1 MKSKE
6 KEFHSSLRL
15 NFVIFSSIWRGK
27 RWAKRC
33 VDRWSK
39 SPSINHDKNHN
50 SKVSVV
56 QFSNATRHQ
65 PHFLLTSTQFFNFK
79 IINLQ
84 IKQPATRINYY
95 KCHEN
100 WKILRILREI
110 SKNTRSGFMI
120 YRFFYFLLF
129 LLWIYN
135 WKCHSLIVS
144 EKKCWNVIFE
154 SLLMELI
161 ETLLQILFVWDFRL
175 RLWFQDI
182 FGRFFGISIAKCSIF
197 SLFHLFWWFSRDFL
211 TFNRVT

>member
-15 NFVIFSSIWRGK
+15 NFVIFSSIWLGK

-33 VDRWSK
+33 VDCWSK

-84 IKQPATRINYY
+84 IKQSATRINYY

-135 WKCHSLIVS
+135 WKCHSLIVI
-144 EKKCWNVIFE
+144 EKKCWNVIL
-154 SLLMELI
+154 SLFWWNWLKLCCKFY
-161 ETLLQILFVWDFRL
+161 LFHGILDCDCDSKTFLDVFSGIL
-175 RLWFQDI
+175 KQN
-182 FGRFFGISIAKCSIF
+182 GRFFRARASTY
-197 SLFHLFWWFSRDFL
+197 WNDFL
-211 TFNRVT
+211 RLF